1 MYPQQI
7 FIKVRLLE
15 TTIFVLLVWQNIKK
29 VMVNDHQAFLLWLL
43 ILSNL
48 LSPNLYLTF
57 IS

>member
-29 VMVNDHQAFLLWLL
+29 VMVNDYQAFRL
-43 ILSNL
+43 
-48 LSPNLYLTF
+48 
-57 IS
+57 